1 MKRRLVLAVSLLAA
15 LCAVPLAGPVSTV
28 KANPVGVYVYN
39 TTLVA
44 NKGLQF
50 CAPGVV
56 KGCIDSI
63 TVNGV
68 QLTQVNSPSLASYQ
82 IGGGLYGG
90 PCRFVDTTV
99 SQCEFPYLVLF
110 PYAHVLGP
118 NASLGDVV
126 INFRRQAT
134 EHPTSAVNA
143 VIVNGS
149 LQSFSPAA
157 PGLRDVASIS
167 ARAVEIHSASTG
179 YCIGWVSE
187 IDGCVI
193 GETGTSKVTNRLSML
208 LLPAMR
214 SSIVPP
220 DKADETCR
228 QIDISNACIINVF
241 DETSRGGWVDTDAS
255 VFGLTSTDRFTGAA
269 QLKIAGPHYKTPVN
283 GSTDLN
289 QSYFRMFMPKAYL
302 DVSFGLTPSQA
313 NATSLPVKRTAR
325 NGSTVPVTQ
334 YIPSADGLLVSST
347 GIGFSTPTMS
357 VQRILTVKR
366 NQKVTATTLL
376 KAAGVHQS
384 LKFGKASVKINSKN
398 GMKYSAK
405 RYQFTK
411 VRTLTV
417 TIKYRSTKLAISER
431 RLTVNVV
438 R

>member
-1 MKRRLVLAVSLLAA
+1 
-15 LCAVPLAGPVSTV
+15 
-28 KANPVGVYVYN
+28 
-39 TTLVA
+39 
-44 NKGLQF
+44 
-50 CAPGVV
+50 
-56 KGCIDSI
+56 
-63 TVNGV
+63 
-68 QLTQVNSPSLASYQ
+68 
-82 IGGGLYGG
+82 
-90 PCRFVDTTV
+90 
-99 SQCEFPYLVLF
+99 
-110 PYAHVLGP
+110 VLGP

-187 IDGCVI
+187 IDGCAI

-228 QIDISNACIINVF
+228 QIDISNACNINVF

-302 DVSFGLTPSQA
+302 DVSFGLTPAQA